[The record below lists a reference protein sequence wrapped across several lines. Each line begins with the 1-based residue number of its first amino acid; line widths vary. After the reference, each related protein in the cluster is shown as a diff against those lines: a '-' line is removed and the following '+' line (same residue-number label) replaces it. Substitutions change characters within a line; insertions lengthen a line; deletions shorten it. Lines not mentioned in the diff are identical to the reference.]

1 MLRGPRPLGSN
12 IASTNTLPKKALDFG
27 NSGSFP
33 NPTSHK
39 GASLGS
45 IFAGQQ
51 ANLQTSLSS
60 NSPLGEEAQEIRPL
74 PFANKGVGVVFI
86 FSSKLG
92 GITKEILPQFQWLC
106 WIKSLR
112 RRAFSPLLR
121 SLTMRLLKGP
131 SLIHLSNQRD
141 KQLIPF
147 LILVAIHLIPF
158 LITSSPNRA
167 DQVVE
172 QILDLEW
179 RFLLRFKCL
188 WEKDTNP

>member
-1 MLRGPRPLGSN
+1 MAQVLSLQSKSSSCR
-12 IASTNTLPKKALDFG
+12 
-27 NSGSFP
+27 
-33 NPTSHK
+33 
-39 GASLGS
+39 ASLLLVEQVFKNLKRG
-45 IFAGQQ
+45 GQVWALVLSGAPHKEWAWPFIGPWTWACWARQ
-51 ANLQTSLSS
+51 VLSHILSS
-60 NSPLGEEAQEIRPL
+60 S
-74 PFANKGVGVVFI
+74 
-86 FSSKLG
+86 G

-112 RRAFSPLLR
+112 RRAFSLLLR

-172 QILDLEW
+172 
-179 RFLLRFKCL
+179 
-188 WEKDTNP
+188 